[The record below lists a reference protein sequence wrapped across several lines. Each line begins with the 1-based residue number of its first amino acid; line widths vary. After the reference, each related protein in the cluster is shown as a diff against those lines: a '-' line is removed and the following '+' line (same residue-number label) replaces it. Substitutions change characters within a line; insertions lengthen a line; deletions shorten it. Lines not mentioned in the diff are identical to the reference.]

1 MGRRL
6 VTLVSVAVIAAA
18 PTAAQAAAPGHGAT
32 KVHLQVHAFGSCSTG
47 PEGGE
52 PAGGFAI
59 IHATGSGKAVAVLS
73 LKRLTPKHTYDV
85 ALVQTPSGT
94 DCFTPDATVRT
105 NARGNGTVNI
115 QERLRR
121 GTTGVFL
128 LVQPSDENGFIH
140 STPLV
145 PVH

>member
-6 VTLVSVAVIAAA
+6 VAVASAVAVAAV
-18 PTAAQAAAPGHGAT
+18 PVAAQAAPSHGAT
-32 KVHLQVHAFGSCSTG
+32 KVDLQVNAFGSCSTG

-52 PAGGFAI
+52 PTGGFAI
-59 IHATGSGKAVAVLS
+59 IHSTGSGKVVAVLS
-73 LKRLTPKHTYDV
+73 LKRLTPHHTYEV

-128 LVQPSDENGFIH
+128 LVQPSDENNFIH

-145 PVH
+145 SVR

>member
-6 VTLVSVAVIAAA
+6 VTIVSVGALAAV
-18 PTAAQAAAPGHGAT
+18 PVVAQAAPGHGAT
-32 KVHLQVHAFGSCSTG
+32 KVALQVQAFGSCNTG

-52 PAGGFAI
+52 PTGGFAI

-73 LKRLTPKHTYDV
+73 LKRLTPRHTYEV
-85 ALVQTPSGT
+85 ALVQTPSGA

-105 NARGNGTVNI
+105 SARGNGTVNI

-128 LVQPSDENGFIH
+128 LVQPSDQNGFIH

-145 PVH
+145 RVR

>member
-6 VTLVSVAVIAAA
+6 VAVASAVVVTAV
-18 PTAAQAAAPGHGAT
+18 PVAAQAAPSHGAT
-32 KVHLQVHAFGSCSTG
+32 KVDLQANGFGSCSTG

-52 PAGGFAI
+52 PTGGFAI
-59 IHATGSGKAVAVLS
+59 IHSTGSGKAVAVLS
-73 LKRLTPKHTYDV
+73 LKRLTPHHTYEV

-128 LVQPSDENGFIH
+128 LVQPSDENNFIH

-145 PVH
+145 SVR

>member
-6 VTLVSVAVIAAA
+6 VALASAVAIAAL
-18 PTAAQAAAPGHGAT
+18 PGHAQAASDHGAT
-32 KVHLQVHAFGSCSTG
+32 KVGLQVQAFGDCTTG
-47 PEGGE
+47 PIGGE
-52 PAGGFAI
+52 RTGGFAI
-59 IHATGSGKAVAVLS
+59 IHANGAGKAVAVLS
-73 LKRLTPKHTYDV
+73 LKRLTPHHTYDV

-105 NARGNGTVNI
+105 NNRGNGTVNI
-115 QERLRR
+115 HEKLRR

-128 LVQPSDENGFIH
+128 LVQPSDDNGFIH

-145 PVH
+145 TVR